1 LPLEQFIVVEPTQ
14 ARLLATIDGH
24 TIPAATYPRQLL
36 ALHYGDEDL
45 TPYAVSLTFEGISA
59 VIACELPLS
68 YATQN
73 NRDRGAPLLHLW
85 SQPLRGRTELGE
97 AFEARAAYS
106 VGMTAV
112 SGPGLEGSGTRV
124 TVRADDWHLARA
136 QPCLWAGSLVGDLPE
151 GPGNLHLRI
160 GTPHTGGS
168 MSRGHFG
175 LVGSRWTYFL
185 LKKGKRRPHHTLVV
199 DTAGQAL
206 DPVLLGSELRV
217 LSYCLGQ
224 PLHCGFLVGL
234 DAHGETVAYAG
245 GEYGFLRL
253 RPNHEFPP
261 VPQEYFRPWFTL
273 LFQHL
278 TQHLEVPQLRARNE
292 VLYEAITLYVESAAE
307 INNTSRE
314 VKALLACLAVAHW
327 FVGPAPGLVA
337 APAKWARWV
346 RTSPIVRAHAQE
358 GRAELL
364 RTRLEV
370 AAQPGPVELLH
381 LALAEAGLAFPQELR
396 EAVQMSSQL
405 ATGQVVGAIAYA
417 DSQPRC
423 LHLRTLCAGLLATA
437 VGYRGPVAEWDAPR
451 SRRPTGETRSDGWFP
466 TDPAVR
472 PPQFVA
478 EATEHLAAT
487 PLVELWPTFERPVVP
502 AGSLVQLLENFAR
515 SLASRAGELVRARV
529 VPLPVLDPEA
539 PRLYDFVLESVP
551 VPLASTVLF
560 TVQQAGP
567 GAPLAVLSWDEEG
580 PVIADERALAQFLGQ
595 VARAP
600 RTRHAV
606 ERLLLLAPD
615 AR

>member
-1 LPLEQFIVVEPTQ
+1 MEQFIAIEPTK
-14 ARLLATIDGH
+14 ARLLAIIDGH
-24 TIPAATYPRQLL
+24 AIPTATYPRQLL

-45 TPYAVSLTFEGISA
+45 TLYALSLTFEGTSA
-59 VIACELPLS
+59 IITCELPLS

-85 SQPLRGRTELGE
+85 GQPLHGRTELGE
-97 AFEARAAYS
+97 AVEARAAYS

-112 SGPGLEGSGTRV
+112 SGPGFEDSGTRV
-124 TVRADDWHLARA
+124 TIQADDWHLARA
-136 QPCLWAGSLVGDLPE
+136 QPCLWAGSLAGDLPE

-160 GTPHTGGS
+160 GTPYTGGS

-175 LVGSRWTYFL
+175 LVGARWTYFL
-185 LKKGKRRPHHTLVV
+185 LKKGKSHPHHTLVV
-199 DTAGQAL
+199 NTGGQAL
-206 DPVLLGSELRV
+206 DPVLLRSELRV
-217 LSYCLGQ
+217 LSFCLGK

-245 GEYGFLRL
+245 GDYGFSRL
-253 RPNHEFPP
+253 QLNHEFPP

-278 TQHLEVPQLRARNE
+278 ARHLEVPHLRARNE
-292 VLYEAITLYVESAAE
+292 VLYEAITLYVESSAE
-307 INNTSRE
+307 INSTSRE

-327 FVGPAPGLVA
+327 FVELTPVLVA
-337 APAKWARWV
+337 APVKWARWA
-346 RTSPIVRAHAQE
+346 RTSPIVRAHALD
-358 GRAELL
+358 GKAELL
-364 RTRLEV
+364 RTRLEA

-381 LALAEAGLAFPQELR
+381 LALAEASLAFPSELR
-396 EAVQMSSQL
+396 HAVQISSQL
-405 ATGQVVGAIAYA
+405 ATGQVAGAVAYA

-423 LHLRTLCAGLLATA
+423 LSLRTLCAGLLATA

-451 SRRPTGETRSDGWFP
+451 ARRPTGQMDSNGWFP
-466 TDPAVR
+466 TDPAAL
-472 PPQFVA
+472 PLQFDA
-478 EATEHLAAT
+478 DATEHLAAA
-487 PLVELWPTFERPVVP
+487 PLVELWPTFKRPVVP
-502 AGSLVQLLENFAR
+502 AGSLVQLLENFAH

-529 VPLPVLDPEA
+529 VPLPTLDPEA
-539 PRLYDFVLESVP
+539 PRFYDFVLESVP

-567 GAPLAVLSWDEEG
+567 DAPLAVLSWDEES
-580 PVIADERALAQFLGQ
+580 PSVIADEKALAQFLGE

-615 AR
+615 FR